1 MEFTVFK
8 GSPEEIGKQYGKR
21 FSERIRN
28 NIGILINERQKK
40 PLPLDDPDFIK
51 WVDFQEKIIDEN
63 WPWIIAEMEGVADG
77 AGLRYRDILF
87 LNLRVWH
94 YAKPSQACCSSLA
107 VSLADGTVANAG
119 ALDDPVEL
127 YCGLVQI
134 VPANAHR
141 FFSFPVTGTIWGN
154 RGLNSAGLAT
164 GISSQ
169 TLPGLRKLPNAMNQD
184 LALRVILQTCSR
196 VEEVRDFCR
205 QFPFTINLL
214 STDAHG
220 GIFCAHQTS
229 AGLFEIENRAPCAL
243 TNHITN
249 DSLIYLLG
257 KLGVE
262 SFPENPTTR
271 LRRGKL
277 LEFIREHNGKC
288 SAEEVRKLIA
298 DRESGVMTS
307 ICPPHNVAVTYANPQ
322 AEPGKFWVADP
333 QTSGTEK
340 WSVFEL

>member
-1 MEFTVFK
+1 MEFAVFE
-8 GSPEEIGKQYGKR
+8 GSPEEIGKQYGKK

-28 NIGILINERQKK
+28 NVGILINERQEK
-40 PLPLDDPDFIK
+40 PLPLDDPDFIR
-51 WVDFQEKIIDEN
+51 WVDSQEKFIAES

-77 AGLRYRDILF
+77 AGLPYRDILF

-94 YAKPSQACCSSLA
+94 YGKPSQACCSSLA

-127 YCGLVQI
+127 YCGLVKI

-141 FFSFPVTGTIWGN
+141 FFSFPITGTSWGN

-169 TLPGLRKLPNAMNQD
+169 SLPGLRKLPNAMNQD
-184 LALRVILQTCSR
+184 LALKVILQTCST
-196 VEEVRDFCR
+196 VEEARDFCR
-205 QFPFTINLL
+205 RFPFTMNLL
-214 STDAHG
+214 ITDAHG
-220 GIFCAHQTS
+220 GVFGAHQTT
-229 AGLFEIENRAPCAL
+229 AGLFEIENKAPCAL
-243 TNHITN
+243 TNHIMN
-249 DSLIYLLG
+249 DSLIYRLG
-257 KLGVE
+257 KLGVK
-262 SFPENPTTR
+262 SFQETPTTR

-277 LEFIREHNGKC
+277 LEFIRERNGKC

-298 DRESGVMTS
+298 DREGGAPTS

-322 AEPGKFWVADP
+322 AEPGKFRVADP
-333 QTSGTEK
+333 QTSGAEE
-340 WSVFEL
+340 WSVFKL